1 MMELRIAGLE
11 KDYGAVK
18 ALKGVDLELTEGIY
32 GFLGPNGA
40 GKSTLMNILT
50 GNLKSSAGTVT
61 YDGQAISEMGAEYRR
76 KLGYMPQQQSMY
88 PSFTVKRFLSYMAA
102 LRGMTKAEAKERI
115 PFVLEQVELTEFADR
130 KIAALSGGMK
140 QRLLIAQA
148 ILGDSEI
155 LILDEPTAGLDPKQR
170 IVIRNLIASIALHKI
185 VIIATHVVSDVE
197 YIAKEIVLMDQGNIV
212 RACSRSDLVAELHDK
227 VFEIRITE
235 EELSGVTERF
245 KVGNIAKEADGI
257 YVRILS
263 DGAPEG
269 LEAAPQRSTLED
281 VYLWHCGQ

>member
-1 MMELRIAGLE
+1 MELNIQNLQ
-11 KDYGAVK
+11 KDYGSVK
-18 ALKGVDLELTEGIY
+18 ALKGVDLTLTEGIY

-50 GNLKSSAGTVT
+50 GNLHATAGSVT
-61 YDGQAISEMGAEYRR
+61 YDGQPIGELGAAYRK
-76 KLGYMPQQQSMY
+76 KLGYMPQQQSLY
-88 PSFTVKRFLSYMAA
+88 PTFTVRRFLSYIAA
-102 LRGMTKAEAKERI
+102 LRGMTKEEAKVRI
-115 PFVLEQVELTEFADR
+115 PAVLEQVELTDKADR

-148 ILGDSEI
+148 ILGDPEI

-197 YIAKEIVLMDQGNIV
+197 YIAKQIVLMDQGNVV
-212 RACSRSDLVAELHDK
+212 RACSRSELVAELQGK
-227 VFEIRITE
+227 VLEGRVTE
-235 EELSGVTERF
+235 EQLPEMTRRF
-245 KVGNIAKEADGI
+245 KVGNIAKEEDGI
-257 YVRILS
+257 YLRILA
-263 DGAPEG
+263 DTPPEG
-269 LEAAPQRSTLED
+269 MEASVLRPSLED

>member
-1 MMELRIAGLE
+1 MELKIQNLQ
-11 KDYGAVK
+11 KNYGSVK
-18 ALKGVDLELTEGIY
+18 ALKGVDLTLTEGIY

-50 GNLKSSAGTVT
+50 GNLHATAGTVT
-61 YDGQAISEMGAEYRR
+61 YDGQPIGELGAAYRR
-76 KLGYMPQQQSMY
+76 KLGYMPQQQSLY
-88 PSFTVKRFLSYMAA
+88 PTFTVRRFLSYIAA
-102 LRGMTKAEAKERI
+102 LRGMTKEEAKVRI
-115 PFVLEQVELTEFADR
+115 PAVLEQVELTDKADR

-148 ILGDSEI
+148 ILGDPEI

-197 YIAKEIVLMDQGNIV
+197 YIAKQIVLMDQGNVV
-212 RACSRSDLVAELHDK
+212 RACSRSELVAELQGK
-227 VFEIRITE
+227 VLEVRVTE
-235 EELSGVTERF
+235 EQLPEMARRF
-245 KVGNIAKEADGI
+245 KVGNIAKEEDGI
-257 YVRILS
+257 YLRILA
-263 DGAPEG
+263 DNPPEG
-269 LEAAPQRSTLED
+269 MEASVLRPGLED

>member
-1 MMELRIAGLE
+1 MELRIQNLQ
-11 KDYGAVK
+11 KDYGTVK
-18 ALKGVDLELTEGIY
+18 ALKGVDLILTEGIY

-50 GNLKSSAGTVT
+50 GNLNATAGNVT
-61 YDGQAISEMGAEYRR
+61 YDGRPIGEMGMEYRR
-76 KLGYMPQQQSMY
+76 KLGYMPQQQSLY
-88 PSFTVKRFLSYMAA
+88 PTFTIKRFLSYMAA
-102 LRGMTKAEAKERI
+102 LRGMSNAESKERI
-115 PFVLEQVELTEFADR
+115 PIVLEQVELTEFADR

-140 QRLLIAQA
+140 QRLLIAQS
-148 ILGDSEI
+148 ILGDPEV

-197 YIAKEIVLMDQGNIV
+197 YIARGIVLMDQGNIV
-212 RACSRSDLVAELHDK
+212 RACSRSDLVAELQDK
-227 VFEIRITE
+227 VFEIKITE
-235 EELSGVTERF
+235 EELPSVTERF
-245 KVGNIAKEADGI
+245 KVGNIAKESNGL

-263 DGAPEG
+263 DGAPQG
-269 LEAAPQRSTLED
+269 QEAVPMRPTLED

>member
-1 MMELRIAGLE
+1 MELKIQNLQ
-11 KDYGAVK
+11 KDYGTVK
-18 ALKGVDLELTEGIY
+18 ALKGVDLTLTEGIY

-40 GKSTLMNILT
+40 GKSTTMNILT
-50 GNLKSSAGTVT
+50 GNLNATSGTVT
-61 YDGQAISEMGAEYRR
+61 YDGKPISEMGMEYRR
-76 KLGYMPQQQSMY
+76 KLGYMPQQQSLY
-88 PSFTVKRFLSYMAA
+88 PTFTVKRFLSYMAA

-115 PFVLEQVELTEFADR
+115 PIVLEQVELTEFADR

-148 ILGDSEI
+148 ILGDPEI

-212 RACSRSDLVAELHDK
+212 RACSRSDLVTELQDK
-227 VFEIRITE
+227 VFEVKISE
-235 EELSGVTERF
+235 DELPSVTERF
-245 KVGNIAKEADGI
+245 KVGNIAKEADGL

-263 DGAPEG
+263 DGPPQG
-269 LEAAPQRSTLED
+269 LDVVPMRPTLED

>member
-1 MMELRIAGLE
+1 MELKIQNLQ
-11 KDYGAVK
+11 KDYGTVK
-18 ALKGVDLELTEGIY
+18 ALKGVDLTLTEGIY

-40 GKSTLMNILT
+40 GKSTTMNILT
-50 GNLKSSAGTVT
+50 GNLNATSGTVT
-61 YDGQAISEMGAEYRR
+61 YDGKPISEMGMEYRR
-76 KLGYMPQQQSMY
+76 KLGYMPQQQSLY
-88 PSFTVKRFLSYMAA
+88 PTFTVKRFLSYMAA

-115 PFVLEQVELTEFADR
+115 PIVLEQVELTEFADR

-148 ILGDSEI
+148 ILGDPEI

-212 RACSRSDLVAELHDK
+212 RACSRSDLVTELQDK
-227 VFEIRITE
+227 VFEVKFSE
-235 EELSGVTERF
+235 DELPSVTERF
-245 KVGNIAKEADGI
+245 KVGNIAKEADGL

-263 DGAPEG
+263 DGPPQG
-269 LEAAPQRSTLED
+269 LDVVPMRPTLED

>member
-1 MMELRIAGLE
+1 MELTISNLE
-11 KDYGAVK
+11 KNYGAVK
-18 ALKGVDLELTEGIY
+18 ALKGVDLKLNEGIY

-50 GNLKSSAGTVT
+50 GNLNATAGTVT
-61 YDGQAISEMGAEYRR
+61 YDGQPISEMGAAYRR
-76 KLGYMPQQQSMY
+76 KLGYMPQQQSLY

-115 PFVLEQVELTEFADR
+115 PFVLEQVELTDFADR

-148 ILGDSEI
+148 ILGDPEI

-197 YIAKEIVLMDQGNIV
+197 YIAKEIVLMDRGNIV
-212 RACSRSDLVAELHDK
+212 RACSRSALVAELQNR
-227 VFEIRITE
+227 VFEIKITE
-235 EELSGVTERF
+235 QELPAVAERF
-245 KVGNIAKEADGI
+245 KVGNISKEADGI

-263 DGAPEG
+263 DGSPEG
-269 LEAAPQRSTLED
+269 LEAAPQRPNLED

>member
-1 MMELRIAGLE
+1 MELKIQNLQ
-11 KDYGAVK
+11 KDYGTVK
-18 ALKGVDLELTEGIY
+18 ALKGVDLTLTEGIY

-40 GKSTLMNILT
+40 GKSTLMNILA
-50 GNLKSSAGTVT
+50 GNLNATAGTVT
-61 YDGQAISEMGAEYRR
+61 YDGQPITEMGMAYRK
-76 KLGYMPQQQSMY
+76 KLGYMPQQQSLY
-88 PSFTVKRFLSYMAA
+88 PTFTVKRFLSYMAA
-102 LRGMTKAEAKERI
+102 LRGMTKVEAKERI
-115 PFVLEQVELTEFADR
+115 PIVLEQVELTEFADR

-148 ILGDSEI
+148 ILGDPEI

-170 IVIRNLIASIALHKI
+170 IIIRNLIASIALHKI

-212 RACSRSDLVAELHDK
+212 RACSRSDLVAELQDK
-227 VFEIRITE
+227 VFEVKISE
-235 EELSGVTERF
+235 DELPSVTERF
-245 KVGNIAKEADGI
+245 KVGNIAKEADGL

-263 DGAPEG
+263 DGPPKG
-269 LEAAPQRSTLED
+269 LEAVPMRPALED

>member
-1 MMELRIAGLE
+1 MRLE
-11 KDYGAVK
+11 I
-18 ALKGVDLELTEGIY
+18 VDLEKNYGTVRALNGVNLQLSEGIY

-50 GNLKSSAGTVT
+50 GNLSATAGIVT
-61 YDGQAISEMGAEYRR
+61 YEGQAISEMGANYRR
-76 KLGYMPQQQSMY
+76 KLGYMPQQQSLY
-88 PSFTVKRFLSYMAA
+88 PTFTIKRFLSYIAA
-102 LRGMTKAEAKERI
+102 LRGMTKAEAKARI
-115 PFVLEQVELTEFADR
+115 PKVLEQVELIDFANR
-130 KIAALSGGMK
+130 KIVSLSGGMK

-148 ILGDSEI
+148 ILGDPEI

-212 RACSRSDLVAELHDK
+212 RACSRSELVAELQNK
-227 VFEIRITE
+227 VFEVKISE
-235 EELSGVTERF
+235 DKLPSVTECF
-245 KVGNIAKEADGI
+245 KVGNIAKEADGL

-263 DGAPEG
+263 ENPPDGMSAVNMRP
-269 LEAAPQRSTLED
+269 TLED

>member
-1 MMELRIAGLE
+1 MELKIQALQ
-11 KDYGAVK
+11 KDYGTVK
-18 ALKGVDLELTEGIY
+18 ALKGVDLTLSEGIY

-50 GNLKSSAGTVT
+50 GNLNATSGTVT
-61 YDGQAISEMGAEYRR
+61 YDGQPISNMGMEYRR
-76 KLGYMPQQQSMY
+76 KLGYMPQQQSLY
-88 PSFTVKRFLSYMAA
+88 PTFTVKRFLSYMAA

-115 PFVLEQVELTEFADR
+115 PIVLEQVELTEFADR
-130 KIAALSGGMK
+130 KIVALSGGMK

-148 ILGDSEI
+148 ILGDPEI

-197 YIAKEIVLMDQGNIV
+197 YIAKEIVLMDQGDIV
-212 RACSRSDLVAELHDK
+212 RACSRSDLVAELQDK
-227 VFEIRITE
+227 VFEIKITE
-235 EELSGVTERF
+235 EELPSVTERF
-245 KVGNIAKEADGI
+245 KVGNIAKEAGGL
-257 YVRILS
+257 YLRILS
-263 DGAPEG
+263 DGVPQG
-269 LEAAPQRSTLED
+269 QEAVPMRPTLED

>member
-1 MMELRIAGLE
+1 MELKIQNLQ
-11 KDYGAVK
+11 KDYGTVK
-18 ALKGVDLELTEGIY
+18 ALKGVDLTLTEGIY

-40 GKSTLMNILT
+40 GKSTTMNILT
-50 GNLKSSAGTVT
+50 GNLNATAGTVT
-61 YDGQAISEMGAEYRR
+61 YDGQPIGEMGMEYRR
-76 KLGYMPQQQSMY
+76 KLGYMPQQQSLY
-88 PSFTVKRFLSYMAA
+88 PTFTVKRFLSYMAA

-115 PFVLEQVELTEFADR
+115 PIVLEQVELTEFADR

-148 ILGDSEI
+148 ILGDPEI

-185 VIIATHVVSDVE
+185 VVIATHVVSDVE

-212 RACSRSDLVAELHDK
+212 RACSRSDLVAELRNK
-227 VFEIRITE
+227 VFEVKISE
-235 EELSGVTERF
+235 DELPSVTERF
-245 KVGNIAKEADGI
+245 KVGNIAKEADGL

-263 DGAPEG
+263 DGPPKG
-269 LEAAPQRSTLED
+269 LEAVPMRPALED

>member
-1 MMELRIAGLE
+1 MELKIQNLK
-11 KDYGAVK
+11 KDYGTVK
-18 ALKGVDLELTEGIY
+18 ALKGVDLTLTEGIY

-40 GKSTLMNILT
+40 GKSTTMNILT
-50 GNLKSSAGTVT
+50 GNLNATDGTVT
-61 YDGQAISEMGAEYRR
+61 YDGQPIGEMGMEYRR
-76 KLGYMPQQQSMY
+76 KLGYMPQQQSLY
-88 PSFTVKRFLSYMAA
+88 PTFNVKRFLSYMAA

-115 PFVLEQVELTEFADR
+115 PIVLEQVELTEFADR

-148 ILGDSEI
+148 ILGDPEI

-170 IVIRNLIASIALHKI
+170 IIIRNLIASIALHKI

-212 RACSRSDLVAELHDK
+212 RACSRSDLVAELQDK
-227 VFEIRITE
+227 VFEVKISE
-235 EELSGVTERF
+235 DELPSVTECF
-245 KVGNIAKEADGI
+245 KVGNIAKEADGL

-263 DGAPEG
+263 DGLPKG
-269 LEAAPQRSTLED
+269 LGAVPMRPALED

>member
-1 MMELRIAGLE
+1 MELTISNLE
-11 KDYGAVK
+11 KNYDAVK
-18 ALKGVDLELTEGIY
+18 ALKGVSLTLNEGIY

-50 GNLKSSAGTVT
+50 GNLNATSGTVT
-61 YDGQAISEMGAEYRR
+61 YDGQEISKMGAEYRR
-76 KLGYMPQQQSMY
+76 KLGYMPQQQSLY

-115 PFVLEQVELTEFADR
+115 PFVLEQVELTDFADR

-148 ILGDSEI
+148 ILGDPEI

-197 YIAKEIVLMDQGNIV
+197 YIAKEIVLMDRGNIV
-212 RACSRSDLVAELHDK
+212 RACSRSDLVAELQNR
-227 VFEIRITE
+227 VFEIKITE
-235 EELSGVTERF
+235 QELPAVTERF
-245 KVGNIAKEADGI
+245 KVGNISKEADGI

-263 DGAPEG
+263 DGLPERM
-269 LEAAPQRSTLED
+269 EAAPQRPNLED